1 MPGFGEQRAI
11 LDGWRD
17 HRARERTG
25 SAHAALTFDD
35 GPDPDAT
42 PLVLDV
48 LADLGLQGDLLHVRR
63 AGRAP
68 PRAGAARGRRRDT
81 RSGFHGHEHV
91 REPPP
96 GDFERGLRAVHE
108 ASGRWPSLF
117 RPPYGR
123 VGAETP
129 LETVLW
135 SAWGLDWE
143 TVSPERIAE
152 LVSRDL
158 EPGAIVLLHD
168 SARYAPRESA
178 EPTALALWAIAEEA
192 ERRGIEFG
200 PA

>member
-1 MPGFGEQRAI
+1 VPGFSEQRAI
-11 LDGWRD
+11 LEGWRD
-17 HRARERTG
+17 HRGRQRTG
-25 SAHAALTFDD
+25 GAHAALTFDD

-48 LADLGLQGDLLHVRR
+48 LADLGIRATFFMCGEQAERHPELARR
-63 AGRAP
+63 VADAGHTV
-68 PRAGAARGRRRDT
+68 GL
-81 RSGFHGHEHV
+81 HGHEHV

-96 GDFERGLRAVHE
+96 GDFERGLAAVHE
-108 ASGRWPSLF
+108 ASGQWPALF

-123 VGAETP
+123 TVAEMP
-129 LETVLW
+129 LDTVLW

-143 TVSPERIAE
+143 TVSPERIAD
-152 LVSRDL
+152 LVCRDL

-192 ERRGIEFG
+192 ERRGVSFG
-200 PA
+200 PL

>member
-1 MPGFGEQRAI
+1 MPGFQEQRAI
-11 LDGWRD
+11 LDSWRE
-17 HRARERTG
+17 HPGRERTDG
-25 SAHAALTFDD
+25 EHAALTFDD

-48 LADLGLQGDLLHVRR
+48 LSDLGLKATFFMCGEQAERHPQLARR
-63 AGRAP
+63 VAEEGHEVAL
-68 PRAGAARGRRRDT
+68 
-81 RSGFHGHEHV
+81 HGHEHL

-96 GDFERGLRAVHE
+96 GDFERGLTAVH
-108 ASGRWPSLF
+108 AATGHWPSHF

-123 VGAETP
+123 VAETP

-143 TVSPERIAE
+143 AVGPDRIAE
-152 LVSRDL
+152 LVLRDL

-178 EPTALALWAIAEEA
+178 EPTALALWAIAEGAA
-192 ERRGIEFG
+192 ERGIELG
-200 PA
+200 PV